1 MNSDYPS
8 FKDAVRAFF
17 SEAGITKPPVAACLA
32 VAGPVSNNSVE
43 FTNRK
48 EWSID
53 GDDIASHFGIH
64 HVRLINDF
72 MAVGYGLLTL
82 NEKTECVTLQVPAT
96 TPSLSTCLF
105 LPSTI
110 AILHV
115 SICMFTLVLI
125 AGICV
130 MSLAERKQGAGAAHR
145 MYRSRHWPG

>member
-82 NEKTECVTLQVPAT
+82 NEKTECVTLQVPQHRLCQPAY
-96 TPSLSTCLF
+96 SFCLP
-105 LPSTI
+105 LLC
-110 AILHV
+110 LHV
-115 SICMFTLVLI
+115 SICVFTLVLV
-125 AGICV
+125 AGTCV